1 MNQSQLFKL
10 ELGILMSFL
19 SATNTKFLLDEVVG
33 GVLLGRGAEGEVFVL
48 EVVDE
53 EGVLVAADGFLV
65 GLGVDVLG

>member
-19 SATNTKFLLDEVVG
+19 SATNTEFLLDEVVG
-33 GVLLGRGAEGEVFVL
+33 RVLLGRGAEGEVFVL